1 MTELRSVGFW
11 GTGSYL
17 PERIMTNKELESIV
31 DTSDEWIRTRTGI
44 HERRIAADHEATSD
58 LAFKAGEKAL
68 EHAGLS
74 AEEID
79 LVIVGSC
86 AFDMYLP
93 ATACLVAERLG
104 AKKAAAFD
112 VETACTSFIYGCAIG
127 AQFIATGFYNK
138 VLVIGAEVMSRII
151 DFQDRNTCVLFGDG
165 AGAAV
170 LGPVENGKGI
180 RSIYLGADGSG
191 GPSLL
196 VPAGGT
202 RLPHSLSTL
211 EKREHFVRMN
221 GSEVYKFAVKVM
233 GDAALEALDR
243 AGWKREDIDFFI
255 PHQANQRIIDSSVK
269 KLKIPME
276 RVEVNL
282 NRYGNMSAASIPV
295 ALDEAV
301 RAGRIREGDRLML
314 VGFGAG
320 LTWGSL
326 AVHWAK
332 PQK

>member
-1 MTELRSVGFW
+1 MRSVGFW

-17 PERIMTNKELESIV
+17 PEKIMTNKDFESIV
-31 DTSDEWIRTRTGI
+31 DTNDEWIRTRTGI
-44 HERRIAADHEATSD
+44 RERRIAADHEATSD
-58 LAFKAGEKAL
+58 LAFHAGQKAL
-68 EHAGLS
+68 EHAGVA

-93 ATACLVAERLG
+93 ASACLVAERLG

-112 VETACTSFIYGCAIG
+112 LETACTSFVYGCAVG
-127 AQFIATGFYNK
+127 AQFIATGLYEK

-170 LGPVENGKGI
+170 LGPVETGTGI
-180 RSIYLGADGSG
+180 RSIHLGADGSG
-191 GPSLL
+191 GPSLY

-202 RLPHSLSTL
+202 RLPFSASTL

-233 GDAALEALDR
+233 GEAAFQALDK
-243 AGWKREDIDFFI
+243 AGWTQEDIDFFI
-255 PHQANQRIIDSSVK
+255 PHQANLRIIDSSAK

-276 RVEVNL
+276 KVEINL
-282 NRYGNMSAASIPV
+282 DRYGNMSAASIPV

-301 RAGRIREGDRLML
+301 REGRIAEGDRLIL

-326 AVHWAK
+326 AVHWVPPK
-332 PQK
+332 R